1 MQNHQK
7 PHIKVAV
14 PEDQKRALMQAIMTL
29 ITVLVGI
36 GLTLTTQVI
45 TQGLNITEP
54 EDPVISD
61 ALQPLGISH
70 FDSLV
75 INDDIV
81 VGDAVT
87 ITGALAAGSLTVDD
101 TVFEVSDPL
110 TLTETI
116 TNVTLLYLQN

>member
-1 MQNHQK
+1 MK

-54 EDPVISD
+54 EPAAVAGD

>member
-1 MQNHQK
+1 MK

-61 ALQPLGISH
+61 AIQPLGISH